1 MNGDPKFSERLWEW
15 RSFSK
20 TSHKSLMNVIHELP
34 LKFDRPTRMTDNYVW
49 TPDCNL
55 NIKLRDQDLKIKE
68 LIGSQPY
75 DMDNALGVTTNAEQL
90 TTEVYSFPIP
100 VLLMKRIG
108 KGLGLRNVP
117 RSSRLIE
124 DKEQFIESLQSQ
136 SNSVRIISVFKQ
148 REQRL
153 LLPIENAPKEK
164 INKLQGEIATIEI
177 SHLAGPEDVFTLSIE
192 HASIDKVIAAIPKI
206 MRYASKQTY
215 RGMIFMNYLQ
225 AVKIWGL
232 GKKLFD

>member
-1 MNGDPKFSERLWEW
+1 MNAR
-15 RSFSK
+15 
-20 TSHKSLMNVIHELP
+20 HELP
-34 LKFDRPTRMTDNYVW
+34 LKFDRPTKMTDNYVW

-68 LIGSQPY
+68 LIGSQPCY
-75 DMDNALGVTTNAEQL
+75 MDNALGITTYAEQW

-108 KGLGLRNVP
+108 KGLGLRNMS
-117 RSSRLIE
+117 RSLRLIE

-136 SNSVRIISVFKQ
+136 SNPVRTVSVFKQ

-153 LLPIENAPKEK
+153 LPIENDFKEK
-164 INKLQGEIATIEI
+164 VNKGLGESATIEI

-206 MRYASKQTY
+206 MRDADKQTY

-232 GKKLFD
+232 GKKIFD

>member
-1 MNGDPKFSERLWEW
+1 MNRNPKFSERLWEW

-20 TSHKSLMNVIHELP
+20 KFHKNLLNVIHGLP
-34 LKFDRPTRMTDNYVW
+34 AKFDRPTKMTDNYVW

-68 LIGSQPY
+68 LIGFQPCHR
-75 DMDNALGVTTNAEQL
+75 DNTLGITTYAEQW

-100 VLLMKRIG
+100 TLLMKRIG
-108 KGLGLRNVP
+108 EGLGIRNIS
-117 RSSRLIE
+117 RSLPLVA
-124 DKEQFIESLQSQ
+124 DKEQFIKVLQSH
-136 SNSVRIISVFKQ
+136 SNSIRILSIFKQ

-153 LLPIENAPKEK
+153 LTIENDHKDKVDNEVAE
-164 INKLQGEIATIEI
+164 LVTVEI
-177 SHLAGPEDVFTLSIE
+177 SHLASPEDVSTLSIE
-192 HASIDKVIAAIPKI
+192 HPSIDMLVTAIPMI
-206 MRYASKQTY
+206 MRDVEKQIY

-232 GKKLFD
+232 SKKIFD

>member
-1 MNGDPKFSERLWEW
+1 
-15 RSFSK
+15 
-20 TSHKSLMNVIHELP
+20 MNVIHELP
-34 LKFDRPTRMTDNYVW
+34 LKFDRPTKMTDNYVW

-68 LIGSQPY
+68 LIGSQPCY
-75 DMDNALGVTTNAEQL
+75 MDNAQGVTTYAEQW

-108 KGLGLRNVP
+108 KGLGLGNMS
-117 RSSRLIE
+117 RSLRLIE

-153 LLPIENAPKEK
+153 LPIGNNLKEK
-164 INKLQGEIATIEI
+164 VNEGLEELTTIEI
-177 SHLAGPEDVFTLSIE
+177 SHLADPEDVFTFSIE
-192 HASIDKVIAAIPKI
+192 HASIDMVIAAIPRI
-206 MRYASKQTY
+206 MRDADKQTY

-225 AVKIWGL
+225 AVKVWGP
-232 GKKLFD
+232 GKKLFS